1 MATETPNTPQELL
14 NLNKKEEVTPETLLD
29 NFLEMSYE
37 EQDNFIY
44 KLLCGQLKFHK
55 FLLQKSKEGDKS
67 LPNTE
72 RLIVDVL
79 KLEQCVE
86 LYGQVE

>member
-1 MATETPNTPQELL
+1 MDKLS
-14 NLNKKEEVTPETLLD
+14 D
-29 NFLEMSYE
+29 FSYE

-44 KLLCGQLKFHK
+44 HLLQTHLKFHK

-72 RLIVDVL
+72 QLVIDVT
-79 KLEQCVE
+79 KLELICSLYSEVE
-86 LYGQVE
+86 